1 MRLLLERY
9 KARTVHGRRQRQQD
23 RRSARLGYDAPS
35 RHLRLLCR
43 ITRPA
48 AGCGQDEARDRHR
61 QRSGLCCL
69 GQDDR
74 DDPYPNHPLC
84 DYAERA
90 SAQMLPVDFRDSQ
103 RGLRKFDQSE
113 LCYVLKGDGAGCGQ
127 ERRDGR
133 RGHSSRLVRNAEA
146 RTWKTRLCCQWNDS
160 YPGDSFGRPAPE
172 RCDALTGD

>member
-9 KARTVHGRRQRQQD
+9 KARTVHGRCQRQQD
-23 RRSARLGYDAPS
+23 RRSARLGYDAPP

-61 QRSGLCCL
+61 QRSGLCRL

-103 RGLRKFDQSE
+103 RGLHKFDQSV
-113 LCYVLKGDGAGCGQ
+113 CSVLKGEGAGCGQ
-127 ERRDGR
+127 EWRDGR
-133 RGHSSRLVRNAEA
+133 RGHSSRLVRNAEP
-146 RTWKTRLCCQWNDS
+146 RLLQLRFYRQWNDS
-160 YPGDSFGRPAPE
+160 YPEDSFGRPAPE